1 MSFELLKWLLSL
13 NYVNF
18 SPHIYLQL
26 KCLRYILITACVVAA
41 APEPRPV
48 SEPCQPSPCGPNAN
62 CQVRGESP
70 ACSCLPN
77 YIGSPPNCRPEC
89 TINPECSSQL
99 ACINQRCSDPCPGS
113 CGYNAQC
120 SVINHTPVCSC
131 TAGHTGDPFTGCSP
145 VQGRVKRHTTLLA
158 AWHEELTQRRRL
170 YDPHHHPL
178 PLFTQLTHH
187 TSLSLLTLLYLYY
200 LLSFVFFFLLLLR
213 KIWLVPNTSTFETEI
228 KILLSFKVN

>member
-1 MSFELLKWLLSL
+1 M
-13 NYVNF
+13 
-18 SPHIYLQL
+18 
-26 KCLRYILITACVVAA
+26 
-41 APEPRPV
+41 

-213 KIWLVPNTSTFETEI
+213 KIWLVANTSTFEIEI
-228 KILLSFKVN
+228 KLLHSYKVYSNVLKLIYKTFLISFWR